1 MEEHE
6 LLRRAEDLQSRCERS
21 GSLCATHFLTPA
33 ERLRLER
40 WAKSAP
46 DCRLIFSGGHP
57 DCERTLGFFLPEY
70 LEPEWLD
77 LGEHIKSLELTAAF
91 GSPGHR
97 DYLGALLGMGIGRE
111 WLGDI
116 WVKDNT
122 AVVFC
127 LPGVERHLL
136 SIDKVGRYTVKVR
149 TLLLDEVPAPER
161 KVKEKSFSV
170 QSLRLD
176 AVVGGLFDLSRTEAA
191 RQISAGNAG
200 NVSVN
205 YELSVKT
212 DSPVREGD
220 ILSLRGKGKGKITG
234 TGGTSRKG
242 RLFVYG
248 ELYQ

>member
-6 LLRRAEDLQSRCERS
+6 LLRRAEDLRERCERS
-21 GSLCATHFLTPA
+21 GTLCATHFLTPA

-40 WAKSAP
+40 WAKTQP
-46 DCRLIFSGGHP
+46 DCRLVFSGGHP
-57 DCERTLGFFLPEY
+57 DCERCVAFFLPDY
-70 LEPEWLD
+70 LEPDWLD
-77 LGEHIKSLELTAAF
+77 LSGQIKAIELTAAF

-97 DYLGALLGMGIGRE
+97 DYLGALLGMGVGRE

-122 AVVFC
+122 AVIFC

-136 SIDKVGRYTVKVR
+136 SIDKVGRCTVR
-149 TLLLDEVPAPER
+149 ARSLTLEAVPAPER
-161 KVKEKSFSV
+161 RVKEKSFSV

-191 RQISAGNAG
+191 RQIAAG
-200 NVSVN
+200 NVSLN
-205 YELSVKT
+205 YELSIKT

-220 ILSLRGKGKGKITG
+220 ILSLRGRGKGKITG

-248 ELYQ
+248 EIYL